1 MKTEQPID
9 AYTSACSGEPSTVS
23 EARFPAWRAWWPL
36 PMIRNYSEDASLTRL
51 FLRIA
56 AQPDLAVVDDDGYRT
71 TVSCSLGRLS
81 FWSENRYYAWAHS
94 GTWEPAFGSAAEW
107 RDAMPSRGAV
117 RAMRRAI
124 EGLAP
129 EPNQELRA
137 AVARLFATGSQ
148 P

>member
-1 MKTEQPID
+1 MNADLTL
-9 AYTSACSGEPSTVS
+9 
-23 EARFPAWRAWWPL
+23 RAWWPFPL
-36 PMIRNYSEDASLTRL
+36 LRNYSEDASLTRL

-56 AQPDLAVVDDDGYRT
+56 AQPDLVVIDEDGYRM

-81 FWSENRYYAWAHS
+81 FWIENRYYAWANS
-94 GTWEPAFGSAAEW
+94 GTWAPAFGFAASW

-117 RAMRRAI
+117 RTMRRAV
-124 EGLAP
+124 ERLTP

-137 AVARLFATGSQ
+137 AVARLCDTGSQ